1 MHPGALQH
9 RAAGATGDHTG
20 TRAGRTQHHNTGRG
34 LALHGVN
41 DGATD
46 QRNAEEVLAC
56 FLHTLGDRRGD
67 FLGLAVADTDHALAV
82 ADDDQRGEAEP
93 AATLDHLG
101 DAVDRD
107 DPLQV
112 VALVAAVAA
121 TTATTV
127 AAVVAPA
134 PAAAVVAAA
143 RCTSVRVPA
152 EGAPAFEATAASV
165 PEVCSAIMRSFRCSQ
180 SQSLE
185 TQSVLA
191 GGIGQGG
198 DPAAVG
204 VPTAVED
211 DGVDAGGL
219 GALGDQLTDADAVG
233 LLVALDRT
241 HVGLDR

>member
-1 MHPGALQH
+1 MAAASFARRCGSQRIAFPTRAQHAGRRNVLDGQATTGRHLFGPLNHLECGHGGMHHVDRVVTAQRLGQDVVHPGALQH

-143 RCTSVRVPA
+143 
-152 EGAPAFEATAASV
+152 
-165 PEVCSAIMRSFRCSQ
+165 
-180 SQSLE
+180 
-185 TQSVLA
+185 
-191 GGIGQGG
+191 
-198 DPAAVG
+198 
-204 VPTAVED
+204 
-211 DGVDAGGL
+211 
-219 GALGDQLTDADAVG
+219 AL
-233 LLVALDRT
+233 
-241 HVGLDR
+241 HVGTGAG